1 MAIFITDTRME
12 LDTIEAQFRRF
23 LHKKKRPD
31 GSPFGENYVKDK
43 ISRMRALSKLI
54 PLETLIGM
62 TDNNFVDLIELVH
75 HQSLDTKAREGMNA
89 AKKSKDHIVVL
100 RLIYE
105 MYNKPK
111 KAPRY
116 THYGGI
122 RVPDYQNK

>member
-1 MAIFITDTRME
+1 ME

-23 LHKKKRPD
+23 LLKKKRPD
-31 GSPFGENYVKDK
+31 GNPFGENYVKDK

-54 PLETLIGM
+54 SLQTLIDI
-62 TDNNFVDLIELVH
+62 TDDDFVDLIELVRR
-75 HQSLDTKAREGMNA
+75 QNSVTKAGRMSSA
-89 AKKSKDHIVVL
+89 APNSDDHIVVL

-116 THYGGI
+116 THYAGV
-122 RVPDYQNK
+122 RVPNYQTN